1 MIIKHVIDGVEIPLN
16 NWDNIAI
23 SISGGADS
31 SVLSYIICT
40 LIENNNYNTTV
51 HFINHIRMWKTKP
64 WQEYDCIRVL
74 GYLKKSFPNIDMQV
88 HTSFIAPELEYGSTG
103 PNIMDEYGK
112 IVSGDNV
119 QKRAFAEYVSAYNN
133 VKCYY
138 SAVTKNPPLHL
149 HGAMSER
156 DIVKT
161 PENTYLEFMEHM
173 GAFASHPLRFV
184 DKSWV
189 VRQYLNYDILE
200 LFHMTRSCE
209 GEIAGID
216 YTNYIPDQHV
226 EECGKCFWCLE
237 RNWAMG
243 ENNV

>member
-1 MIIKHVIDGVEIPLN
+1 MIIKHVIDGVEIPLH

-31 SVLSYIICT
+31 AVLSYIICK
-40 LIENNNYNTTV
+40 LIEKYNYNTTI

-64 WQEYDCIRVL
+64 WQEYDCLRVL
-74 GYLKKSFPNIDMQV
+74 GYLKKSFPNIVMQV

-112 IVSGDNV
+112 LLSGDNI
-119 QKRAFAEYVSAYNN
+119 QKRAFAEYVSTYNN

-138 SAVTKNPPLHL
+138 SAVTKNPPVHFN
-149 HGAMSER
+149 GAMSER
-156 DIVKT
+156 NIVKT
-161 PENTYLEFMEHM
+161 SENGHLELIEHM

-209 GEIAGID
+209 GEIQGID
-216 YTNYIPDQHV
+216 YTNYTPDQNV
-226 EECGKCFWCLE
+226 DECGKCFWCLE
-237 RNWAMG
+237 RDWAKR
-243 ENNV
+243 ENDV